1 METYRIVCRFEPGHK
16 RLAGQIAGTKTRK
29 TQRGA
34 WRVLDAYQ
42 YPAEHFTIGWNAD
55 AVQVSRGWIPD
66 PEATPS
72 ARSLGIL
79 TARPQRVG
87 TLCDPFK
94 LLKEWQAA
102 RRAAQ

>member
-34 WRVLDAYQ
+34 WRVLDAYVCPPQ
-42 YPAEHFTIGWNAD
+42 YEAATVREPARTQLFASGLALRIA
-55 AVQVSRGWIPD
+55 A
-66 PEATPS
+66 
-72 ARSLGIL
+72 
-79 TARPQRVG
+79 ARPQRIG

-102 RRAAQ
+102 RRAGA